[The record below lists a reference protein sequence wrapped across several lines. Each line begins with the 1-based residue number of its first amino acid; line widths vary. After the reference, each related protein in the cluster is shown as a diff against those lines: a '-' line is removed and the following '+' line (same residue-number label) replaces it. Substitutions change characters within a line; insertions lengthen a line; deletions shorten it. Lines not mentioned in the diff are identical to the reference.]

1 MCKSSMFIIALF
13 LTAVGMCSE
22 ETASNS
28 VDTVKPQRRDLTR
41 WIEIPGNTEA
51 AVNVELYAR
60 VPGFLRDFKLDIG
73 DTVKPGDTIARI
85 DAPELEQD
93 VKLAEAQKASA
104 QAEVKT
110 AEANVKAAQSSVKA
124 AQSQVERVQARDA
137 EIDAKEVGLKID
149 VLKSK
154 AELAKAQ
161 KQYERTQKLFL
172 TNAATDLER
181 ENQELTV
188 GVYQA
193 SVAVAEGKLTALPSE
208 RAVLKKEV
216 DAAKAGAESAQAA
229 VESAQAAVEAAK
241 GKVGI
246 AEATVQRAKV
256 WQTYT
261 QVTVPPLGLG
271 QPASQARVHKR
282 FVSNGDL
289 ITAGTGAR
297 SGMQALVQL
306 VVTDPIRVVADV
318 PESDVG
324 NVGIGTSLRATFYGK
339 EKEPPHNG
347 KIVRV
352 APMLSLATRTLRIEM
367 DLPNADGKLSPG
379 TMANIEIATSFSKNI
394 LALPASAILTGKLG
408 SIVYAVENGKAKRI
422 AVKTGVSDHG
432 LVEVSAKE
440 LTETTEIVK
449 VARIGI
455 LDGEELVVTKK

>member
-1 MCKSSMFIIALF
+1 MGKSSLLFITLF
-13 LTAVGMCSE
+13 LTALGMCGE
-22 ETASNS
+22 ETASNA
-28 VDTVKPQRRDLTR
+28 VETVKPQRRDLTK

-51 AVNVELYAR
+51 AANVELFAR
-60 VPGFLRDFKLDIG
+60 VSGFLRDFKLDIG
-73 DTVKPGDTIARI
+73 DTVKPGDIIARI

-110 AEANVKAAQSSVKA
+110 AEANVKAAQSAAKA
-124 AQSQVERVQARDA
+124 AQTQVERVQARDA
-137 EIDAKEVGLKID
+137 EIDAKEAGLKID
-149 VLKSK
+149 VLKAK

-161 KQYERTQKLFL
+161 KQYERTQKLFSS
-172 TNAATDLER
+172 NAATDLER

-188 GVYQA
+188 GVFQA
-193 SVAVAEGKLTALPSE
+193 GVAVAEGKLTALPSE

-216 DAAKAGAESAQAA
+216 ESTKAAAESAQAA
-229 VESAQAAVEAAK
+229 VESTQAVVEAAK

-246 AEATVQRAKV
+246 AEATIQRAKV

-261 QVTVPPLGLG
+261 QVTVPTLGLAK
-271 QPASQARVHKR
+271 PATLAHVHKR

-324 NVGIGTSLRATFYGK
+324 NVAIGTALRATFYGM
-339 EKEPPHNG
+339 EKEAPHTG

-352 APMLSLATRTLRIEM
+352 APMISLATRTLRIEM
-367 DLPNADGKLSPG
+367 DLPNADGKLNPG
-379 TMANIEIATSFSKNI
+379 TMANVEIATAIKKDV

-408 SIVYAVENGKAKRI
+408 AVVYAVENGKAKKI
-422 AVKTGVSDHG
+422 AVKTGVADHG

-440 LTETTEIVK
+440 LTETTEILK

-455 LDGEELVVTKK
+455 LDGEELVVSK